1 MRTASRAARVRG
13 PGTRPRS
20 STGSHTPE
28 AREKGS
34 DAFSWESPVPSRQL
48 SHFLDGIPALPW
60 LAIRL
65 QSTAMKRLA
74 LILSLAAGLGFAAAP
89 EEFSTSAGPLRL
101 TPIQHASLM
110 IQAGGKGGDRKRVVL
125 G

>member
-48 SHFLDGIPALPW
+48 SHFLDGIPALSW
-60 LAIRL
+60 LGIRL

-74 LILSLAAGLGFAAAP
+74 LILSLAAGVGFAAAP
-89 EEFSTSAGPLRL
+89 EEFRSEEHTSELQSLRHL
-101 TPIQHASLM
+101 
-110 IQAGGKGGDRKRVVL
+110 V
-125 G
+125 